1 MELARPG
8 DQILGGN
15 HQLYNVLITA
25 HAFLMIFFMVM
36 PAMIG
41 GSRMTMHRLPLFVW
55 SVLVTAFLGY
65 GLPFGVT
72 SFTQF
77 FWSCLFFC
85 TLCIANTLVPFPFE
99 MELVSLV
106 LTNRKLRHFLLILK
120 WSFWFFILIRLLIT
134 VHTNWNYLIN
144 QVTFFSVSP
153 SNSNALLPAP
163 SSWNSTDIRDLWQS
177 WSNSSTSVNQP
188 QHGPIPPSPVVYGGV
203 EAAQP
208 TLRAVNFPYEP
219 DQVIGGDS
227 VLSIQQRLLSNKVF
241 PAYEVIRIARL
252 EAQDLFEVKVE
263 IIQMMAGL
271 DPTGDW
277 AARGARAL
285 DNSHSPTGEESLK
298 KLNSF
303 LDDLQRDGVQSA
315 TYKKLKEKVF
325 LGRAQD
331 EHSSA

>member
-1 MELARPG
+1 M
-8 DQILGGN
+8 
-15 HQLYNVLITA
+15 
-25 HAFLMIFFMVM
+25 
-36 PAMIG
+36 
-41 GSRMTMHRLPLFVW
+41 
-55 SVLVTAFLGY
+55 
-65 GLPFGVT
+65 
-72 SFTQF
+72 
-77 FWSCLFFC
+77 
-85 TLCIANTLVPFPFE
+85 
-99 MELVSLV
+99 
-106 LTNRKLRHFLLILK
+106 
-120 WSFWFFILIRLLIT
+120 
-134 VHTNWNYLIN
+134 
-144 QVTFFSVSP
+144 
-153 SNSNALLPAP
+153 
-163 SSWNSTDIRDLWQS
+163 
-177 WSNSSTSVNQP
+177 NQP

-303 LDDLQRDGVQSA
+303 FGRPAKRRRPVSYV
-315 TYKKLKEKVF
+315 YKIKRKGFPGE
-325 LGRAQD
+325 
-331 EHSSA
+331 SSR